1 VTTLVVSLAGR
12 ERIVKRA
19 TLGDQEQEVLGF
31 AAEHAP
37 ITVGEVAKH
46 FAESHGL
53 ARTTISTV
61 MERLRRKGYLRRRK
75 VEGVYRYSPCVPK
88 GDLLRSLVC
97 DFADRVFGGSAQP
110 FVAYLVQDAQLSDSE
125 VAKLEKLVRELARKR
140 KGGDN
145 G

>member
-1 VTTLVVSLAGR
+1 MTTLVVSLAGR

-19 TLGDQEQEVLGF
+19 ALGEQEQEVLGYV
-31 AAEHAP
+31 AERAP
-37 ITVGEVAKH
+37 ITVGEVARH
-46 FAESHGL
+46 FAESRGL

-61 MERLRRKGYLRRRK
+61 MERLRGKGYLRRRK
-75 VEGVYRYSPCVPK
+75 IRGVYGYSPSVPK
-88 GDLLRSLVC
+88 GDLLRSLVR

-125 VAKLEKLVRELARKR
+125 VAKLEKLVRELVRKR
-140 KGGDN
+140 KGGDD